1 MGAMMKKLALSIVA
15 LALIALAGAPA
26 AHAAADGKALYDAK
40 CAMCHGKDG
49 VAKPMAKGS
58 ANFNDAKWQAGMT
71 ADKIVAV
78 MESGKGKMPKYQGK
92 ITPEE
97 MKAIADYVKTIK

>member
-1 MGAMMKKLALSIVA
+1 MMKKLALSVVA
-15 LALIALAGAPA
+15 LAVIALASAPV

-78 MESGKGKMPKYQGK
+78 MESGRGKMLSYKGKL
-92 ITPEE
+92 TPEE
-97 MKAIADYVKTIK
+97 EKAIAGYVKTLK